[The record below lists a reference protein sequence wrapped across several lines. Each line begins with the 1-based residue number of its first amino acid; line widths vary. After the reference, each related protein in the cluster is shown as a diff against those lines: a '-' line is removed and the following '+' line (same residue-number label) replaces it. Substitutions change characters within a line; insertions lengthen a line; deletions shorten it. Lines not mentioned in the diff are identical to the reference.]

1 MLCRPRANK
10 HRQGKCQHRLLP
22 PSKRRCYGI
31 ATAKTMYINPG
42 VGGRDEAIQTAAC
55 DSKDEM
61 RRKEDGEKWPDD
73 RFGSLFS
80 PGASGSLLR

>member
-61 RRKEDGEKWPDD
+61 R
-73 RFGSLFS
+73 
-80 PGASGSLLR
+80 